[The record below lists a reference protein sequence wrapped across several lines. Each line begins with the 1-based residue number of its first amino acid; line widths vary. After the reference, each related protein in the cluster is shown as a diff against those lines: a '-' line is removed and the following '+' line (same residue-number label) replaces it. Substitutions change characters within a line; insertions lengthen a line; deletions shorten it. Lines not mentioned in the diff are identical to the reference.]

1 MSIFIYIL
9 ASRIVIHCIE
19 SVGCMQTSL
28 ASFNAIFLGGAM
40 ELMFEIPWVVKI
52 YRKKNRKIKKEE

>member
-1 MSIFIYIL
+1 MSIFIYL
-9 ASRIVIHCIE
+9 VSYNIVIHCIE

-28 ASFNAIFLGGAM
+28 ASFNTILLGGAF
-40 ELMFEIPWVVKI
+40 ELMLELPWVVRI